1 MIKIGILGGIGS
13 GKSFIAKQF
22 GYPVF
27 NADNEVKKIYKRD
40 KECFKKLKKLIPKY
54 IYSFPIKKKEI
65 IKSILYDQKN
75 LKKIIKIVI
84 PIVRVKLNKFIDKNK
99 KRKMIILDVP
109 LLLENKI
116 ENKAN
121 VLIFVDASNK
131 EIIRNLKKRDNYNLK
146 LIKILKKYQLPI
158 KYKKNKSNFIIK
170 NNFKIEPV
178 KKSVKLIKNIILNK

>member
-1 MIKIGILGGIGS
+1 
-13 GKSFIAKQF
+13 
-22 GYPVF
+22 
-27 NADNEVKKIYKRD
+27 
-40 KECFKKLKKLIPKY
+40 
-54 IYSFPIKKKEI
+54 
-65 IKSILYDQKN
+65 
-75 LKKIIKIVI
+75 
-84 PIVRVKLNKFIDKNK
+84 
-99 KRKMIILDVP
+99 MIILDVP